1 MNYDAYLGNSGGS
14 GHGYGEQLRESID
27 RHYKNKRWSGHD
39 GLVDYYADCKI
50 CGKKISAF
58 SMYKFEV
65 HLVEEHKI
73 KEDISQFY
81 GIKNAL
87 KKLRRLADEAKA
99 DAEKYYNLENP
110 ELVDMMKTRELAY
123 KTALSKLEEEIK

>member
-27 RHYKNKRWSGHD
+27 RHYKNKKWIGHD

-50 CGKKISAF
+50 CGKHISAF
-58 SMYKFEV
+58 SMYDFEV

-81 GIKNAL
+81 AIQNAL
-87 KKLRRLADEAKA
+87 KKLRRIVDEAKA
-99 DAEKYYNLENP
+99 DQEKYYNLENP
-110 ELVDMMKTRELAY
+110 KLVEIMKTREISY
-123 KTALSKLEEEIK
+123 KIALNILEKEIK

>member
-1 MNYDAYLGNSGGS
+1 MKYDAYLGNHGGS

-27 RHYKNKRWSGHD
+27 RHYKNKKWIGHD

-99 DAEKYYNLENP
+99 DAEKYYQMESP
-110 ELVDMMKTRELAY
+110 EASKHCKTMALAY
-123 KTALSKLEEEIK
+123 KIALSKLEEEIK